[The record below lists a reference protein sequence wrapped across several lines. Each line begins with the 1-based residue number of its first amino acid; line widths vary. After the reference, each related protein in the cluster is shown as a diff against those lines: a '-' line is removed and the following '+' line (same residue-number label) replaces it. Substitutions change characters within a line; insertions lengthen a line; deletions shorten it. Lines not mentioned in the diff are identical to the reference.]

1 MISKARGKPDG
12 PQPRKRG
19 RKAEPLDIEL
29 TVRFNFG
36 DRPHERVTVIDQ
48 RRVPMIGGLIAN
60 RDRILRGFVRLLL
73 RAASQQPAVARELLV
88 PLRRTMRR
96 PRSTD

>member
-12 PQPRKRG
+12 QTSRKRA
-19 RKAEPLDIEL
+19 RKSEPLDIEL

-48 RRVPMIGGLIAN
+48 RRVPMVGGLIAN
-60 RDRILRGFVRLLL
+60 RDRILRGFLRLLL
-73 RAASQQPAVARELLV
+73 RAASQQPNVARELLV
-88 PLRRTMRR
+88 PLRRSLRR
-96 PRSTD
+96 PRSAD

>member
-1 MISKARGKPDG
+1 MISKARGKPG
-12 PQPRKRG
+12 EQTSRKRA

-48 RRVPMIGGLIAN
+48 RRVPMVGGLIAN
-60 RDRILRGFVRLLL
+60 RDRILRGFVHLLL
-73 RAASQQPAVARELLV
+73 RAAARQPAVARELLN
-88 PLRRTMRR
+88 PLRPGTRR
-96 PRSTD
+96 PRSAD